1 MNEPVIQDVVQD
13 VIQGVVQAAVQEV
26 AQEDLLQAELAKLQ
40 QQGALVM
47 LNTVLTMIGL
57 GHRINYTA
65 EPPRP
70 RLILAPKPDPDFVQT
85 WRKKLISRMQHPDI
99 VLNHLQD
106 SGILNSANREAINI
120 FAVHKEKNRALV
132 DLVLRKGDKAQEVF
146 YKALSQSEPFLL
158 QELEGSPIRIKNPS
172 EMLVLAEMLEFLVS
186 EELRCFQ
193 WLVKD
198 HMIDESSPIGE
209 QLQHADRPTTQRLLG
224 EYFGSE
230 QGETVAKNILL
241 KIVPTLSVCLRG
253 KAVTSQSSSDI
264 RSEMSMDTSVFKI
277 TPKVFED
284 GNMFRLRCFQ
294 PGIFHCCKTGL
305 LLAGIGDVVY
315 QVIPWDVDFLSSKGL
330 RPAGPLFRFTVISGS
345 FHQLYLPHCQLTS
358 DGALNLSVAHVT
370 GDSVDFITP
379 GQLTEHHVIIDVSGF
394 SCFGLVM
401 PVASNSPISG
411 LVLIF
416 SQLSTRSLFILLL
429 QRNIN
434 LPQVI
439 TDWKRRSGAE
449 YVETI
454 PHCELIPNQM
464 YKLSTEPITFIQPES
479 SKFVN
484 FSDYNNFLA
493 SFQVQLAADVRSV
506 AIQLMRSVA
515 PLPLIGW
522 LFGSIESVV
531 WRQVVQMEVCVPE
544 SADVKLLLI
553 NMLNT
558 LGKEDL
564 KTFQHFL
571 GLQSDPIPISRL
583 EGEDRIRTV
592 DLMVQ
597 QYHTEGAKEV
607 TEKILKRMKYNELAE
622 KLQRI

>member
-1 MNEPVIQDVVQD
+1 MGNVLKPVQDLSQALKRRASVQSRSEPVVQDVVQD
-13 VIQGVVQAAVQEV
+13 VVQGAVQGAVEEV
-26 AQEDLLQAELAKLQ
+26 AQEDLLQAELTKLQ
-40 QQGALVM
+40 QVDLWRVQWGLSQNLLPDFPPVPPHWLRSADATSTAKTMLKCYHEQGALAM
-47 LNTVLTMIGL
+47 LNAVLTMIGL

-85 WRKKLISRMQHPDI
+85 WRRKLISRMQQPDI
-99 VLNHLQD
+99 VLDRLQD
-106 SGILNSANREAINI
+106 AGILKTANREAINI
-120 FAVHKEKNRALV
+120 FAARKEKNRALV
-132 DLVLRKGDKAQEVF
+132 DLVLRKGDEAQQVF

-172 EMLVLAEMLEFLVS
+172 EMSDLAEMLEFLVS

-193 WLVKD
+193 WLVS
-198 HMIDESSPIGE
+198 HMSDDGCSPIGGE

-241 KIVPTLSVCLRG
+241 KIVPMLSVCLRG

-264 RSEMSMDTSVFKI
+264 RSDLSEDTSVVEI
-277 TPKVFED
+277 TPEVFKD

-294 PGIFHCCKTGL
+294 PGIFHCRETGL
-305 LLAGIGDVVY
+305 LFVGVGDVVY
-315 QVIPWDVDFLSSKGL
+315 QVIPWDVDFLCSKGL
-330 RPAGPLFRFTVISGS
+330 RPAGPLFRFTVITGS

-358 DGALNLSVAHVT
+358 DALKLSVAHVT

-379 GQLTEHHVIIDVSGF
+379 GQVTEHHVIIDVSGF
-394 SCFGLVM
+394 SCFGLVT

-416 SQLSTRSLFILLL
+416 SQLSTCSLFILLL
-429 QRNIN
+429 QRNVN

-439 TDWKRRSGAE
+439 KDWKQRSGAE

-454 PHCELIPNQM
+454 PDCELIPNQM
-464 YKLSTEPITFIQPES
+464 YKMSAEPSTFIQPES

-493 SFQVQLAADVRSV
+493 SFQVQLAADVRRV
-506 AIQLMRSVA
+506 ELQLMTSVT

-531 WRQVVQMEVCVPE
+531 WRQVVQM
-544 SADVKLLLI
+544 K
-553 NMLNT
+553 
-558 LGKEDL
+558 G
-564 KTFQHFL
+564 Q
-571 GLQSDPIPISRL
+571 
-583 EGEDRIRTV
+583 
-592 DLMVQ
+592 
-597 QYHTEGAKEV
+597 
-607 TEKILKRMKYNELAE
+607 
-622 KLQRI
+622 